1 MTHQEHSEMCEVI
14 TETAGLKR
22 RKALG
27 FTPCAVPP
35 TLPT

>member
-14 TETAGLKR
+14 TETAGLIR
-22 RKALG
+22 RNVLG
-27 FTPCAVPP
+27 FTPGAVPP